1 MGTCSYV
8 MHFIPYH
15 FKGALLYVVVSDA
28 TGCGSSPSLIA
39 EGRAVLA
46 CSPQGSGLAW
56 RLCHNLPQKRPV
68 LLHVH
73 CSEDAFF
80 YLVHCVIC
88 AGPYSVHPPG
98 TAVCGVFVTPTLKS
112 LNPHSLL
119 ILIPHPLSSHSS
131 PLSLHTALPCT
142 SSISDHPSPHPPI
155 NDH

>member
-1 MGTCSYV
+1 

-88 AGPYSVHPPG
+88 AGPYSVHSPG
-98 TAVCGVFVTPTLKS
+98 TRLCCVCGVFVATTLKS

-119 ILIPHPLSSHSS
+119 ILTPHP
-131 PLSLHTALPCT
+131 
-142 SSISDHPSPHPPI
+142 HPSLSPHTPHPSLFTPPHSVIAPSLTPPI